1 MAVEKR
7 QHDRLDSEQTD
18 RIFRAVYFH
27 MQEGVGFGLDIL
39 LTIYKND
46 AVLIAITAL
55 CLEMAKKQ
63 HQKVT
68 AFSLTGIHTYV

>member
-1 MAVEKR
+1 
-7 QHDRLDSEQTD
+7 
-18 RIFRAVYFH
+18 

-68 AFSLTGIHTYV
+68 AFSLTDIHTYV